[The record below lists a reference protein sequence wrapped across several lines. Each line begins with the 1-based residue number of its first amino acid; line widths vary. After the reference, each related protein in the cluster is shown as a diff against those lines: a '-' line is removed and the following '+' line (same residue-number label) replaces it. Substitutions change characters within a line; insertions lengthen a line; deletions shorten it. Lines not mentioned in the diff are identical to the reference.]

1 MDIARSLAPAVDR
14 LVISV
19 YLTTRERH
27 GLHVWDRAQAVGLDS
42 IFLLNDV
49 AEFLLEGRLTEE
61 WAIRRFR
68 YMDAADVMGGLDSLR
83 SGGQIV
89 LADDGYR
96 AVPRLAGFL
105 EWLLASRAEAAA
117 HQWSSVT
124 ADVEELE
131 GLLAPVLAGLDTE
144 EFPLAASHR
153 LLSDP
158 EEPELRLHQHLTT
171 LRFVRA
177 DAHGDAWSAA
187 GLTAADAMA
196 LNALWKGGALPPNA
210 SADGLPAG
218 GWATP
223 DPWRITA
230 AGVALRDQIEVE
242 TDRRNNTA
250 YRLLDDAQSA
260 RLVELLQGLPG
271 AAAAGAG

>member
-1 MDIARSLAPAVDR
+1 MDIARSLAPEVDR

-27 GLHVWDRAQAVGLDS
+27 GLDVWDRAQAVGLDS

-49 AEFLLEGRLTEE
+49 AEFLLDGRLTEE

-68 YMDAADVMGGLDSLR
+68 YMDEADVIGGLDSLR

-89 LADDGYR
+89 LVDDGYR

-117 HQWSSVT
+117 HQWSGDT
-124 ADVEELE
+124 ADVAELE
-131 GLLAPVLAGLDTE
+131 VLIAPVLAGLSADH
-144 EFPLAASHR
+144 FPLAADHR
-153 LLSDP
+153 LLPDP
-158 EEPELRLHQHLTT
+158 TEPELRLHQHLTT

-187 GLTAADAMA
+187 GLTAGDALA

-210 SADGLPAG
+210 SAAGLPIG

-223 DPWRITA
+223 DPWQITP
-230 AGVALRDQIEVE
+230 AGVALRDGIEVE
-242 TDRRNNTA
+242 TDRLNNA
-250 YRLLDDAQSA
+250 AFDPLDQEQAE
-260 RLVELLQGLPG
+260 RLVELLRGLPG
-271 AAAAGAG
+271 ANAAATG